1 MTTVETN
8 IVVPI
13 EMVERGGYQHAKE
26 MLVQKFS
33 KDVREAVKDS
43 MEIYKQEKDVV
54 GDVVFT
60 ARLNTDNVV
69 ARLSGVPIPKPALG
83 GLRPNLGGL
92 RPNQVIVDELSGGLF
107 ASALDEFRQRVLG
120 ISPLIEPITGDVG
133 GSIAKKLARDRINA
147 ALGKQGIPVPEG
159 VSAEEVHTEVDT
171 DGNMTTT
178 VKYRGNLAKGGVIPD
193 HKQTDNSEKYILAL
207 EAVQYFLE
215 NDNIDKAFDEIREA
229 LGR

>member
-1 MTTVETN
+1 MTTLEAN

-69 ARLSGVPIPKPALG
+69 ARLSGIPIPKPDLG
-83 GLRPNLGGL
+83 GLRPK
-92 RPNQVIVDELSGGLF
+92 QVIIDDVAELSGGFF

-120 ISPLIEPITGDVG
+120 KWGEGLSPITGDVG
-133 GSIAKKLARDRINA
+133 GSIAQKLARDRRDA
-147 ALGKQGIPVPEG
+147 ARRELGFPPI
-159 VSAEEVHTEVDT
+159 EEPAKEDR
-171 DGNMTTT
+171 GLKMS
-178 VKYRGNLAKGGVIPD
+178 GNLAKGGVIPD
-193 HKQTDNSEKYILAL
+193 KKEPDNSEKYILAL

-215 NDNIDKAFDEIREA
+215 NNNIDKAFDEIREA